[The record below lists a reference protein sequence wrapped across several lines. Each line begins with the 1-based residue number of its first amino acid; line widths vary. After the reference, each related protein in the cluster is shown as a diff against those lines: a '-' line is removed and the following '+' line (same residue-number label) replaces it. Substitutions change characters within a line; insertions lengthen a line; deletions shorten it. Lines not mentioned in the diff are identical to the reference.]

1 MKYTKYILSLML
13 LALLN
18 GCIKEDMSDCP
29 GNCILRFSYLG
40 DGTTEIFPDKI
51 HKVNMYVFDEN
62 GMLVSSYP
70 VSDADVRNRET
81 ELDLPIGTYQVVTVG
96 NMYQTEMTDEEQLNI
111 AEFSARG
118 YEEGERIAGNDSLY
132 YAYRKISIPG
142 DMQMVEETMDFV
154 SSHYKVYVEVVGVG
168 PEEPEARTAAWP
180 TLSMSGLLPMT
191 DLANHAN
198 GPTVTY
204 YPKTV
209 NNAEQHA
216 MYARFNIMRH
226 TDSSQVTLD
235 VTDVNGNNMA
245 SVNLAQFLAEHPTID
260 LTLNEV
266 LIPIRIEFKSI
277 GAVITVPDWYIQQVK
292 PEF

>member
-1 MKYTKYILSLML
+1 MKYTKYILSLMF

-70 VSDADVRNRET
+70 VSDADVRDRET
-81 ELDLPIGTYQVVTVG
+81 ELDLHIGTYQVVTVG
-96 NMYQTEMTDEEQLNI
+96 NMYQTEMSDEEQLNT

-132 YAYRKISIPG
+132 YAYRQINIPG
-142 DMQMVEETMDFV
+142 DMQTVEETMQFV

-168 PEEPEARTAAWP
+168 PDEPGGAWP
-180 TLSMSGLLPMT
+180 ALSMSGLLPMT
-191 DLANHAN
+191 DLENHAN
-198 GPTVTY
+198 GPAVTY
-204 YPKTV
+204 YPQTE
-209 NNAEQHA
+209 NDAEHHA

-226 TDSSQVTLD
+226 TDSSQVVLD
-235 VTDVNGNNMA
+235 VTDAAGNVMA

-277 GAVITVPDWYIQQVK
+277 GAVVTVPDWYIQQVK